1 MHTQNHTENAMSPPL
16 LELRQVTKRYGGITA
31 VAQVSFTLPRG
42 QFLGLMGANG
52 AGKTTLFSLI
62 AGNQPL
68 SGGDVLLRGQS
79 IAGKRPDVICGLGVA
94 RTFQIVR
101 PFHDMS
107 VFENVLTAAL
117 FRTQTRAH
125 APVEAARQKA
135 EQALRVTD
143 LAAHS
148 AMLAG
153 ELTLSGQKRLELA
166 RALATGGQL
175 LLLDEIMAG
184 LTPAEAQ
191 EMLTTIRHVHQTFAL
206 TVICIEHVMRA
217 LMQLSERIIVLHH
230 GEMVAEGTPQEV
242 AENPDVIRN
251 YFGTV

>member
-1 MHTQNHTENAMSPPL
+1 MSLPL
-16 LELRQVTKRYGGITA
+16 LELRNVTKRYGGITA
-31 VAQVSFTLPRG
+31 VSRVSFVVPRG

-68 SGGDVLLRGQS
+68 SAGEVLLRGQS

-107 VFENVLTAAL
+107 VLENVLVAAL
-117 FRTQTRAH
+117 FKAH
-125 APVEAARQKA
+125 TTHAAARKMA
-135 EQALRVTD
+135 EQALGVTG

-166 RALATGGQL
+166 RALATGGEL

-184 LTPAEAQ
+184 LTPAEVQ
-191 EMLTTIRHVHQTFAL
+191 DMLATIRHIHRTFAL

-230 GEMVAEGTPQEV
+230 GERVADGTPQAV
-242 AENPDVIRN
+242 ADNPDVIRH
-251 YFGTV
+251 YFGTARVR

>member
-1 MHTQNHTENAMSPPL
+1 MPAPL
-16 LELRQVTKRYGGITA
+16 LELRRVTKRYGGITA
-31 VAQVSFTLPRG
+31 VAQVSFSVPRG

-62 AGNQPL
+62 AGNQPV
-68 SGGDVLLRGQS
+68 SEGDILLRGVS
-79 IAGKRPDVICGLGVA
+79 IVGKRPDAICAAGVA

-101 PFHDMS
+101 PFHDMT

-117 FRTQTRAH
+117 FRTQTRTQTRARNPVNAAH
-125 APVEAARQKA
+125 QDAA
-135 EQALRVTD
+135 QALHVTG
-143 LAAHS
+143 LSAHGDT
-148 AMLAG
+148 LAG

-184 LTPAEAQ
+184 LTPAEVQ
-191 EMLTTIRHVHQTFAL
+191 DMLGTLQHIHRTLAL

-217 LMQLSERIIVLHH
+217 LMQLSDHLIVLHH
-230 GEMVAEGTPQEV
+230 GELVTQGRPQEV
-242 AENPDVIRN
+242 AQHPDVIRH
-251 YFGTV
+251 YFGAA

>member
-1 MHTQNHTENAMSPPL
+1 MSPPL

-31 VAQVSFTLPRG
+31 VAQVSFAVPRG

-68 SGGDVLLRGQS
+68 SEGDVLLRGQS
-79 IAGKRPDVICGLGVA
+79 IAGKRPDVICAAGVA

-107 VFENVLTAAL
+107 VFENVFTAAL
-117 FRTQTRAH
+117 FKAH
-125 APVEAARQKA
+125 ASVEAARQRT
-135 EQALRVTD
+135 EQALCVTD
-143 LAAHS
+143 LATHRD
-148 AMLAG
+148 MLAG

-166 RALATGGQL
+166 RALATGGEL

-184 LTPAEAQ
+184 LTPAEVQ

-230 GEMVAEGTPQEV
+230 GEMVADGTPQEV
-242 AENPDVIRN
+242 SENPDVIRN
-251 YFGTV
+251 YFGAA